1 MRNIKSYIKK
11 KISDKFSK
19 NVFLKPKWLGQSLT
33 FSTDKLKKEKT
44 KKKKKALVITQ
55 VIAQALTKRKN
66 IRKANIAS
74 HRPLGKLKWLTI

>member
-33 FSTDKLKKEKT
+33 FSTDKLKKEK
-44 KKKKKALVITQ
+44 
-55 VIAQALTKRKN
+55 KRHW
-66 IRKANIAS
+66 S
-74 HRPLGKLKWLTI
+74 

>member
-33 FSTDKLKKEKT
+33 FSTDKLKKEKE
-44 KKKKKALVITQ
+44 KKKGIGH
-55 VIAQALTKRKN
+55 N
-66 IRKANIAS
+66 SS
-74 HRPLGKLKWLTI
+74 HSTSID